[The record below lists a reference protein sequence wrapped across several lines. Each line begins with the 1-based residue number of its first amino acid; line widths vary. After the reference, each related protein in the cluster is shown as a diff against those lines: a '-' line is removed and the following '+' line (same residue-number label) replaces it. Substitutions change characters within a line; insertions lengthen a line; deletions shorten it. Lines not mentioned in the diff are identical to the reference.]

1 MGVEDV
7 SRQGALRY
15 RRPEEE
21 AFLAHEVLTVPP
33 VANLKELEA
42 VARDAKVILSREI
55 RHGIL
60 KLTPEKQA
68 ELTRS
73 TEETKPV

>member
-1 MGVEDV
+1 VISGDENGKLVFDT
-7 SRQGALRY
+7 QL
-15 RRPEEE
+15 
-21 AFLAHEVLTVPP
+21 
-33 VANLKELEA
+33 NA
-42 VARDAKVILSREI
+42 VAQHARVILSREI

-73 TEETKPV
+73 ADGGSAQA